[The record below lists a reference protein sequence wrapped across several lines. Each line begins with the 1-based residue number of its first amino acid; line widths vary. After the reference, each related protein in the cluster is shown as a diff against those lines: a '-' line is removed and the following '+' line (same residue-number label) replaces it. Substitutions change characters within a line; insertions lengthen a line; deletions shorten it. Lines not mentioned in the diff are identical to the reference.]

1 MKSSRIPVALLSVAA
16 ALTLA
21 ACGNKH
27 EPDEVTGQ
35 RVSGAETEG
44 IYIDVDNLKYQVQ
57 NSKQLNPF
65 GTGDKDYL
73 EGVAPLD
80 LELADDEVWFAVLMR
95 VENDDPDRAP
105 IRSTSDFEIV
115 DSQDNRYE
123 PIPLAPSNNFA
134 YRAAEVPG
142 GDTYPLINSTPGER
156 PPYGSLILFKI
167 KRESLGNRPLELHV
181 KSEISEQ
188 EGEINLDV

>member
-1 MKSSRIPVALLSVAA
+1 MKSSRIPAALLSIVA

-21 ACGNKH
+21 ACGQH

-35 RVSGAETEG
+35 KVSGAETEG

-57 NSKQLNPF
+57 VSKQLNPLS
-65 GTGDKDYL
+65 TSDKDYL
-73 EGVAPLD
+73 EGVSATD
-80 LELADDEVWFAVLMR
+80 LQLADDEVFFAILMR
-95 VENDDPDRAP
+95 VENDDRDRDA
-105 IRSTSDFEIV
+105 IESTDDFEIV
-115 DSQDNRYE
+115 DSQNLTYE
-123 PIPLAPSNNFA
+123 PIPLDPSNNFA
-134 YRAAEVPG
+134 YRASSING

-156 PPYGSLILFKI
+156 PPYGSLVLFKL

-181 KSEISEQ
+181 KSTQSEQ

>member
-1 MKSSRIPVALLSVAA
+1 MKSSRIPVALLSLVA

-21 ACGNKH
+21 ACGQH

-35 RVSGAETEG
+35 KVSGAETEG

-57 NSKQLNPF
+57 LSKQLNPF
-65 GTGDKDYL
+65 GSGDKDYL
-73 EGVAPLD
+73 EGVTGPQLQ
-80 LELADDEVWFAVLMR
+80 LADDEVWFAVLMR
-95 VENDDPDRAP
+95 VENDDPDRDT
-105 IRSTSDFEIV
+105 IKSTDDFEIV
-115 DSQDNRYE
+115 DSQENRYE
-123 PIPLAPSNNFA
+123 PIPLGPSNNFA
-134 YRAAEVPG
+134 YRAADVPG

-156 PPYGSLILFKI
+156 PPYGSLILFKL